1 VFLGVEIASDG
12 GGMDVG
18 GVAGL
23 VEESSLRN
31 VLLWE
36 RAFVQIGK
44 VRLGEAGIGRVWA
57 RRQALLKPQAEQV
70 GLKCVGWWSGA

>member
-1 VFLGVEIASDG
+1 MNLGDVLAFDG

-23 VEESSLRN
+23 VEVSSLRN

-36 RAFVQIGK
+36 RAFVRLGK
-44 VRLGEAGIGRVWA
+44 VHLGRPGIHAIGRGGLG
-57 RRQALLKPQAEQV
+57 RRQVTFEPSRLIPIL
-70 GLKCVGWWSGA
+70 

>member
-1 VFLGVEIASDG
+1 MFLGVEIASDG

-44 VRLGEAGIGRVWA
+44 VRLGEAGIGRV
-57 RRQALLKPQAEQV
+57 
-70 GLKCVGWWSGA
+70 

>member
-1 VFLGVEIASDG
+1 MFFGVEIAFDG

-18 GVAGL
+18 GVAGM

-36 RAFVQIGK
+36 RAFVRIGK
-44 VRLGEAGIGRVWA
+44 VRLGEAGIGRA
-57 RRQALLKPQAEQV
+57 
-70 GLKCVGWWSGA
+70 